1 MDMKSLFQQ
10 IGGRFKRD
18 RQELP
23 DEVVE
28 GFLRVLE
35 EVRIED
41 MPCSAVFA
49 KLDEYVEKEVDG
61 QDAAKLMPLLRSRME
76 VDALTL
82 DHPRILIETNSKNE
96 TNYADMT
103 GPADTARAIDEV
115 IAALRRVR
123 RGARR
128 HLVDRGHRLGRERP
142 GLHRRAGRRV
152 QPVARP
158 DR

>member
-41 MPCSAVFA
+41 MPCSEVFA

-61 QDAAKLMPLLRSRME
+61 QDAAKLMPLLREHFDLCPDCCEEYETLLACLEKSSRDKGKE
-76 VDALTL
+76 V
-82 DHPRILIETNSKNE
+82 
-96 TNYADMT
+96 
-103 GPADTARAIDEV
+103 
-115 IAALRRVR
+115 
-123 RGARR
+123 
-128 HLVDRGHRLGRERP
+128 
-142 GLHRRAGRRV
+142 
-152 QPVARP
+152 
-158 DR
+158 